1 MSGRTAS
8 TPGTSAMSAPA
19 AVRIVAMVARRE
31 FEARVRTKSYL
42 LGLAITA
49 MLLAGVLLVPALLND
64 DSTTLGLVG
73 SGAVTADLRTAAQAA
88 DLQLDISQLSG
99 EPAAREALRSGDLD
113 AVLVSQDQGYRL
125 LVESEVNGPLRA
137 VVDSAVTQRGVAT
150 ALAQHGVDPQ
160 VLTDAVPR
168 VTIIPLDPP
177 QPGADQRRGIALTVT
192 ILLYIQLATFG
203 VTVAMGV
210 VEEKTSRVVEVL
222 LATIRP
228 WQLLL
233 GKVFGVGGAG
243 LLQLLVLGGI
253 GLAVGSATG
262 AVTLTGTA
270 VSVFAS
276 GVGWFL
282 LGFLFFSV
290 LYAAAGA
297 LVSRQEEVNSVTTPL
312 VLLLLVPFFIAL
324 TSVNSPDGG
333 LAATLSW
340 VPPFSPI
347 LMPYQQATGHAGVG
361 LITLAVVLMLAATA
375 LFTAI
380 GGRIYARSVLRSGS
394 RVRLAEALRG

>member
-1 MSGRTAS
+1 MSER
-8 TPGTSAMSAPA
+8 TPGSGASSPA
-19 AVRIVAMVARRE
+19 AARVVALVAGRE
-31 FEARVRTKSYL
+31 FEARVRTRSYL

-49 MLLAGVLLVPALLND
+49 MLLAGILLVPALMND
-64 DSTTLGLVG
+64 DSTALGLVG
-73 SGAVTADLRTAAQAA
+73 SPAVTPELRTAAQEAN
-88 DLQLDISQLSG
+88 LQLDISELPA
-99 EPAAREALRSGDLD
+99 EPAARAALRSGDLD
-113 AVLVSQDQGYRL
+113 AVLVSRGGEYRL

-137 VVDSAVTQRGVAT
+137 VVDSAVERRGLAA
-150 ALAQHGVDPQ
+150 ALAQRGIDPRE
-160 VLTDAVPR
+160 LAGAVPP
-168 VTIIPLDPP
+168 VTITSLDPP
-177 QPGADQRRGIALTVT
+177 RPGADQRRGIALTVT

-243 LLQLLVLGGI
+243 LLQLLVLGGV
-253 GLAVGSATG
+253 GLAVGNATG

-270 VSVFAS
+270 VAVFAS

-347 LMPYQQATGHAGVG
+347 LMPYQQATGHVG
-361 LITLAVVLMLAATA
+361 TGLVTLAVVLMLVATA